1 MFQRYDLADLHG
13 RPQPTYAEI
22 AAALGVTVATVTNHL
37 AAMRRALRARVLDRL
52 RELTGSDADFEAEA
66 KRLLGTRR

>member
-1 MFQRYDLADLHG
+1 MRGEVQPTHADLATMFG
-13 RPQPTYAEI
+13 I
-22 AAALGVTVATVTNHL
+22 TVATVTNHL

-52 RELTGSDADFEAEA
+52 RELTASDEEYEAEA